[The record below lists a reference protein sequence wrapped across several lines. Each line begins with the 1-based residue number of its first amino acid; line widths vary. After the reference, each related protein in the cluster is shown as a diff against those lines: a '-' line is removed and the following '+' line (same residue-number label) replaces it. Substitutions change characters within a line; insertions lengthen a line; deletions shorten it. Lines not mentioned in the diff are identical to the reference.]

1 MYQWLITPPVLSFFI
16 IIIVLPTKT
25 IRSGLSPP
33 SPPSPLDPRQ
43 IKRLCRQSTWA
54 IFPLAKL
61 IARFSARNW
70 ANLSISA
77 WNSARYVIRRF
88 FFFPCPLP
96 FRTKVPVLQKLPP
109 LGVRCT
115 YLIGPIS
122 RSFFKSHY
130 FHKRV
135 SRYIPSNV
143 NRRICDVNNVSPFK

>member
-61 IARFSARNW
+61 IARFSARN
-70 ANLSISA
+70 
-77 WNSARYVIRRF
+77 
-88 FFFPCPLP
+88 
-96 FRTKVPVLQKLPP
+96 
-109 LGVRCT
+109 
-115 YLIGPIS
+115 
-122 RSFFKSHY
+122 
-130 FHKRV
+130 
-135 SRYIPSNV
+135 
-143 NRRICDVNNVSPFK
+143 